1 MDPTLPASARETLAA
16 LRSRQLSARELI
28 DATIERLAAST
39 LGAVEL
45 LDESGARLQAEHA
58 DAAIAAGQSRAL
70 AGLSILVKDVIDVA
84 RLPTRGGTAHW
95 RRLPERDADCVAAL
109 RGAGAIVLGKAHTNE
124 LAFGIDGRNRHR
136 PPCENPHE
144 RSRLP
149 GGSSSGPAV
158 AVAAGLVAGALGTDT
173 SGSIRVPA
181 ALCGVAGLRPTYGR
195 ISRRGALP
203 LAPSYDV
210 VGPLARSVADL
221 RLLLDALLA
230 GASVVGAAAG
240 QRSAA
245 GAAAIDRVAIVE
257 NLLDPSVCE
266 AGIAAAVRDAA
277 AALAEDGVGV
287 ESITI
292 DELDEALAVHRD
304 VQLPEA
310 ADSVH
315 ALGVLEAELGPEV
328 RERVRGAREI
338 GAERHARA
346 LGDRA
351 RIAAAIERALPLHG
365 ALLAPGCAIPPPP
378 RAAREW
384 RLDNGRVRPLRDALL
399 ACTVPLTQAPGPV
412 LSVPLGLLD
421 RLPVG
426 AQLLARPGCDERLI
440 ELGMRLERVLTPPG
454 DPEQASRQSRRGS
467 ADRHARDPRGEHD
480 S

>member
-1 MDPTLPASARETLAA
+1 MDATLPASARETLAA

-28 DATIERLAAST
+28 DATTERLAAST

-45 LDESGARLQAEHA
+45 LDESGARRQAEHA
-58 DAAIAAGQSRAL
+58 DAAIAAGRSGAL
-70 AGLSILVKDVIDVA
+70 AGLPILVKDVIDVA
-84 RLPTRGGTAHW
+84 RLPTRGGTARW

-109 RGAGAIVLGKAHTNE
+109 RRAGAIVLGKAHTNE
-124 LAFGIDGRNRHR
+124 LAFGIDGRNPHR

-158 AVAAGLVAGALGTDT
+158 AIAAGLVAGALGTDT

-221 RLLLDALLA
+221 RLLLDALLD
-230 GASVVGAAAG
+230 GASVAGAAAG
-240 QRSAA
+240 ERGSDERVAA
-245 GAAAIDRVAIVE
+245 LDRVVIVE
-257 NLLDPSVCE
+257 NLLDASVCE
-266 AGIAAAVRDAA
+266 AGVAAALRAAA
-277 AALAEDGVGV
+277 AALAEDGIGV
-287 ESITI
+287 ESIAI

-310 ADSVH
+310 ADSVR
-315 ALGVLEAELGPEV
+315 ALGVPEAELGPEV

-338 GAERHARA
+338 GVERHARA
-346 LGDRA
+346 LGARA
-351 RIAAAIERALPLHG
+351 RIAAAIERALPAHG
-365 ALLAPGCAIPPPP
+365 ALLAPGCAIPAPP
-378 RAAREW
+378 RDAREW
-384 RLDNGRVRPLRDALL
+384 RLGNGRVRPLRDALL

-440 ELGMRLERVLTPPG
+440 ELGMRL
-454 DPEQASRQSRRGS
+454 
-467 ADRHARDPRGEHD
+467 
-480 S
+480 